1 MTPQER
7 IELDGAF
14 KKVARSQ
21 EAIGRLAEEGTQKTF
36 ANVGQ
41 STWDGYFPRLKAARA
56 AADEAQTELE
66 EVYRR
71 LVPGQPLD

>member
-1 MTPQER
+1 MTPDER

-21 EAIGRLAEEGTQKTF
+21 EAIGRLAEEGTEKAF
-36 ANVGQ
+36 ANVDQGV
-41 STWDGYFPRLKAARA
+41 WDGYFSRLKAARA
-56 AADEAQTELE
+56 AADAAQTELE

-71 LVPGQPLD
+71 LVPGQQID